1 MQRDIAIQTS
11 PPETAVTATLRRLA
25 ASSGWCVTHTTDGG
39 HAKTS
44 LHYVGRAVDLADVS
58 GATWDSPELLRINQ
72 EILKIVPLSQI
83 SELIYTGPG
92 GVCVK
97 NGVILDGKNGR
108 PKVTNVYD
116 VNTISIHHNHV
127 HFAVVANFKWTAP
140 IRVVVIPAPPP
151 SPVAT
156 TSKLSE
162 VTGVTFSQHIQTI
175 PALDDQGR
183 GWFDIPVP
191 MNRVFDLTSQ
201 GSSPPDDHGYWTPVL
216 CTYQD
221 RGGITRVTLKGDPH
235 QATNVFWKT
244 LES

>member
-1 MQRDIAIQTS
+1 MQTNIAIQS
-11 PPETAVTATLRRLA
+11 NPPETAVTAALRQLA
-25 ASSGWCVTHTTDGG
+25 AYAGWCVTHTTDGG

-44 LHYVGRAVDLADVS
+44 LHYSGRAVDLADFS
-58 GATWDSPELLRINQ
+58 GATWDSAQLLEINQ
-72 EILKIVPLSQI
+72 EILKLVPLPQI
-83 SELIYTGPG
+83 SELIYSGPG

-108 PKVTNVYD
+108 PKATNVYD
-116 VNTISIHHNHV
+116 TYTMSIHHNHN
-127 HFAVVANFKWTAP
+127 HFGVPANFKWTAP
-140 IRVVVIPAPPP
+140 APVVINTAPSIPAA
-151 SPVAT
+151 AT
-156 TSKLSE
+156 VKLSE
-162 VTGVTFSQHIQTI
+162 ASGVTFSQHMQTI

-183 GWFDIPVP
+183 GWFDIAAP
-191 MNRVFDLTSQ
+191 MARVFDLTSQ
-201 GSSPPDDHGYWTPVL
+201 GSSPPDDHGYWTPVV